1 VRIPEPYRMP
11 ETVARYVLPSYV
23 ERTSYG
29 VKEMNPYNKLFEER
43 IVFVG
48 APIDDTLANDVIA
61 QLIALEGMDTDRTI
75 SLYINSPGGSL
86 TAMTAI
92 YDTMQFVKP
101 DIETT
106 CVGQAASAAATL
118 LAAGSPGKRA
128 ALPHAR
134 ILIHQPSTEGGYG
147 QTSDMEIQAK
157 EIIRQREEL
166 EEILARHSGRTVE
179 QVRTD
184 IERDHFLTAQDAREY
199 GLIDEIITS
208 RKVR

>member
-1 VRIPEPYRMP
+1 MRTPEV
-11 ETVARYVLPSYV
+11 TARYILPSYV

-48 APIDDTLANDVIA
+48 APVDDTLANDVIA

-101 DIETT
+101 EIETT
-106 CVGQAASAAATL
+106 CIGQAASAAAVL
-118 LAAGSPGKRA
+118 LTAGSPGKRA
-128 ALPHAR
+128 ALPHSR
-134 ILIHQPSTEGGYG
+134 IVIHQPSTEGGYG

-166 EEILARHSGRTVE
+166 EEILARHSGRDVE
-179 QVRTD
+179 QVRAD
-184 IERDHFLTAQDAREY
+184 IERDRFLTAAEAREY

-208 RKVR
+208 RKIR

>member
-1 VRIPEPYRMP
+1 VRTREV
-11 ETVARYVLPSYV
+11 TARYILPSYV

-48 APIDDTLANDVIA
+48 APVDDTLANDVIA
-61 QLIALEGMDTDRTI
+61 QLIALEGMDTEATI

-101 DIETT
+101 EIETT
-106 CVGQAASAAATL
+106 CVGQAASAAAVL

-128 ALPHAR
+128 ALPHSR

-147 QTSDMEIQAK
+147 QTSDMEIQAN

-166 EEILARHSGRTVE
+166 EQILADHSGHAIE
-179 QVRTD
+179 QVRAD
-184 IERDHFLTAQDAREY
+184 IERDRFLTAGQAREY

>member
-1 VRIPEPYRMP
+1 VS
-11 ETVARYVLPSYV
+11 ARYILPSYV

-48 APIDDTLANDVIA
+48 APVDDTLANDVIA

-101 DIETT
+101 EIETT
-106 CVGQAASAAATL
+106 CVGQAASAAAVL

-134 ILIHQPSTEGGYG
+134 ILIHQPSTEGGRG
-147 QTSDMEIQAK
+147 QTSDLEIQAN

-166 EEILARHSGRTVE
+166 EEILARHSGRAVE
-179 QVRTD
+179 QVRAD
-184 IERDHFLTAQDAREY
+184 IERDRFLTAPEAREY

>member
-1 VRIPEPYRMP
+1 V
-11 ETVARYVLPSYV
+11 TARYILPSYV

-48 APIDDTLANDVIA
+48 APVDDTLANDVIA

-101 DIETT
+101 EIETT
-106 CVGQAASAAATL
+106 CIGQAASAAAVL
-118 LAAGSPGKRA
+118 LTAGSPGKRA
-128 ALPHAR
+128 ALPHSR
-134 ILIHQPSTEGGYG
+134 IVIHQPSTEGGYG

-166 EEILARHSGRTVE
+166 EEILARHSGRDVE
-179 QVRTD
+179 QVRAD
-184 IERDHFLTAQDAREY
+184 IERDRFLTAAEAREY

-208 RKVR
+208 RKIR

>member
-1 VRIPEPYRMP
+1 VRIHEPIGV
-11 ETVARYVLPSYV
+11 EARYVLPFYV

-29 VKEMNPYNKLFEER
+29 MKESNPYNKLFEER

-92 YDTMQFVKP
+92 YDTMRYVKP

-147 QTSDMEIQAK
+147 QASDLEIQAN
-157 EIIRQREEL
+157 EILRQREEL
-166 EEILARHSGRTVE
+166 EEILARHSGRPVE
-179 QVRTD
+179 QVRAD
-184 IERDHFLTAQDAREY
+184 IERDRFLTAQEAREY

>member
-1 VRIPEPYRMP
+1 VRIREV
-11 ETVARYVLPSYV
+11 TARYVLPSYV

-48 APIDDTLANDVIA
+48 APVDDTLANDVIA

-101 DIETT
+101 EIETT
-106 CVGQAASAAATL
+106 CVGQAASAAAVL

-134 ILIHQPSTEGGYG
+134 ILIHQPSTEGGRG
-147 QTSDMEIQAK
+147 QTSDLEIQAN

-166 EEILARHSGRTVE
+166 EEILARHSGRAVE
-179 QVRTD
+179 QVRAD
-184 IERDHFLTAQDAREY
+184 IERDRFLTAPEAREY

-208 RKVR
+208 RKVH

>member
-1 VRIPEPYRMP
+1 VRIPEV
-11 ETVARYVLPSYV
+11 TARYILPSYV

-48 APIDDTLANDVIA
+48 APVDDTLANDVIA

-101 DIETT
+101 EIETT
-106 CVGQAASAAATL
+106 CVGQAASAAAVL

-128 ALPHAR
+128 ALPHSR

-184 IERDHFLTAQDAREY
+184 IERDRFLTAQDAREY

>member
-1 VRIPEPYRMP
+1 VRTPE
-11 ETVARYVLPSYV
+11 VSARYILPSYV

-48 APIDDTLANDVIA
+48 APVDDTLANDVIA

-101 DIETT
+101 EIETT
-106 CVGQAASAAATL
+106 CVGQAASAAAVL

-134 ILIHQPSTEGGYG
+134 ILIHQPSTEGGRG
-147 QTSDMEIQAK
+147 QTSDLEIQAN

-166 EEILARHSGRTVE
+166 EEILARHSGRAVE
-179 QVRTD
+179 QVRAD
-184 IERDHFLTAQDAREY
+184 IERDRFLTAPEAREY

>member
-1 VRIPEPYRMP
+1 VRIPEPRRID
-11 ETVARYVLPSYV
+11 ARYVLPSYV

-48 APIDDTLANDVIA
+48 APVDDTLANDVIA

-101 DIETT
+101 EIETT
-106 CVGQAASAAATL
+106 CVGQAASAAAVL

-134 ILIHQPSTEGGYG
+134 IVIHQPSTEGGYG
-147 QTSDMEIQAK
+147 QTSDMEIQAN

-166 EEILARHSGRTVE
+166 EEILARHSGRTIE
-179 QVRTD
+179 QVRAD
-184 IERDHFLTAQDAREY
+184 IERDRFLTAAQAREY

>member
-1 VRIPEPYRMP
+1 
-11 ETVARYVLPSYV
+11 
-23 ERTSYG
+23 
-29 VKEMNPYNKLFEER
+29 MNPYNKLFEER

-101 DIETT
+101 EIETT
-106 CVGQAASAAATL
+106 CVGQAASAAAIL

-147 QTSDMEIQAK
+147 QTSDMEIQAN

-184 IERDHFLTAQDAREY
+184 IERDRFLTAADAREY

>member
-1 VRIPEPYRMP
+1 VRTPEV
-11 ETVARYVLPSYV
+11 TARYILPSYV

-48 APIDDTLANDVIA
+48 APVDDTLANDVIA

-101 DIETT
+101 EIETT
-106 CVGQAASAAATL
+106 CIGQAASAAAVL

-128 ALPHAR
+128 ALPHSR
-134 ILIHQPSTEGGYG
+134 IVIHQPSTEGGYG

-166 EEILARHSGRTVE
+166 EEILARHSGRAVE
-179 QVRTD
+179 QVRAD
-184 IERDHFLTAQDAREY
+184 IERDRFLTATEAREY

>member
-1 VRIPEPYRMP
+1 MMIPEPYRM
-11 ETVARYVLPSYV
+11 ESRYILPSYV

-43 IVFVG
+43 IIFVG
-48 APIDDTLANDVIA
+48 APVDDTLANDVIA

-101 DIETT
+101 EIETT
-106 CVGQAASAAATL
+106 CVGQAASAAAVL

-128 ALPHAR
+128 ALPHSR

-147 QTSDMEIQAK
+147 QTSDMEIQAN
-157 EIIRQREEL
+157 EIIRQREQL
-166 EEILARHSGRTVE
+166 EEMLARHSGRSVE

-184 IERDHFLTAQDAREY
+184 IERDRFLSAEDAREY

-208 RKVR
+208 RKTR

>member
-1 VRIPEPYRMP
+1 VIS
-11 ETVARYVLPSYV
+11 ARYVLPSYV

-118 LAAGSPGKRA
+118 LAAGTPGKRA

-147 QTSDMEIQAK
+147 QTSDMEIQAR

-166 EEILARHSGRTVE
+166 EEILSRHSGRPID
-179 QVRTD
+179 QVRAD
-184 IERDHFLTAQDAREY
+184 IERDRFLTAPEAREY

-208 RKVR
+208 RKPH

>member
-1 VRIPEPYRMP
+1 VS
-11 ETVARYVLPSYV
+11 ARYILPSYV

-48 APIDDTLANDVIA
+48 APVDDTLANDVIA

-101 DIETT
+101 EIETT
-106 CVGQAASAAATL
+106 CVGQAASAAAVL

-134 ILIHQPSTEGGYG
+134 ILIHQPSTEGGRG
-147 QTSDMEIQAK
+147 QTSDLEIQAN

-166 EEILARHSGRTVE
+166 EEILALHSGRAVE
-179 QVRTD
+179 QVRAD
-184 IERDHFLTAQDAREY
+184 IERDRFLTAPEAREY

>member
-1 VRIPEPYRMP
+1 MP
-11 ETVARYVLPSYV
+11 ETVARYILPSYV
-23 ERTSYG
+23 EHTSYG

-48 APIDDTLANDVIA
+48 APVDDTLANDVIA
-61 QLIALEGMDTDRTI
+61 QLIALEGMDPDRTI

-101 DIETT
+101 EIETT

-128 ALPHAR
+128 ALPHSR
-134 ILIHQPSTEGGYG
+134 ILIHQPHTEGGRG
-147 QTSDMEIQAK
+147 QTSDLEIQAN

-166 EEILARHSGRTVE
+166 EEILSRHSGRTVE
-179 QVRTD
+179 QVRAD
-184 IERDHFLTAQDAREY
+184 IERDRFLTAADAREY

>member
-1 VRIPEPYRMP
+1 M
-11 ETVARYVLPSYV
+11 TGRYVLPSYV

-29 VKEMNPYNKLFEER
+29 MKESNPYNKLFEER

-61 QLIALEGMDTDRTI
+61 QLIALEGMDPDRVI

-92 YDTMQFVKP
+92 YDTMQFIKP
-101 DIETT
+101 EIETT
-106 CVGQAASAAATL
+106 CIGQAASAAAVL
-118 LAAGSPGKRA
+118 LAAGATGKRA

-147 QTSDMEIQAK
+147 QTSDMEIQAR
-157 EIIRQREEL
+157 EIIRLREQMEA
-166 EEILARHSGRTVE
+166 ILARHSGRPVE
-179 QVRTD
+179 QVRAD
-184 IERDHFLTAQDAREY
+184 IERDRYLTAEEAREY

-208 RKVR
+208 RKPG

>member
-1 VRIPEPYRMP
+1 MRTPEV
-11 ETVARYVLPSYV
+11 TARYILPSYV

-48 APIDDTLANDVIA
+48 APVDDTLANDVIA

-92 YDTMQFVKP
+92 YDAMQFVKP
-101 DIETT
+101 EIETT
-106 CVGQAASAAATL
+106 CIGQAASAAAVL

-128 ALPHAR
+128 ALPHSR
-134 ILIHQPSTEGGYG
+134 IVIHQPSTEGGYG

-166 EEILARHSGRTVE
+166 EEILARHSGRAVE
-179 QVRTD
+179 QVRAD
-184 IERDHFLTAQDAREY
+184 IERDRFLTATEAREY

>member
-1 VRIPEPYRMP
+1 VRIHEPIGV
-11 ETVARYVLPSYV
+11 EARYVLPSYV

-29 VKEMNPYNKLFEER
+29 MKESNPYNKLFEER

-92 YDTMQFVKP
+92 YDTMRYVKP

-147 QTSDMEIQAK
+147 QASDLEIQAN
-157 EIIRQREEL
+157 EILRQREEL
-166 EEILARHSGRTVE
+166 EEILARHSGRPVE
-179 QVRTD
+179 QVRAD
-184 IERDHFLTAQDAREY
+184 IERDRFLTAQEAREY